1 MRPVTE
7 ALSLHR
13 LLHQLRP
20 ARAAPCGPSPL
31 PTQVQ
36 GLLQREMDREG
47 WRREG
52 GLCPE
57 AQKHPRPGH
66 PSDYS
71 PGRDARGTCQSHS
84 WSRTWWGAGA
94 SREKGGE
101 PWGGQGRWARGAP
114 GRPGAGVPRP
124 PTGPVLHHPGTP
136 TRGPTAARGPP
147 VQGSGW
153 GGRTHPSHGAQSPS
167 PRVAAPWPAA
177 GFLHAPL
184 LRSQGLGHGH
194 PSTAVSPDPRTG
206 LAQMEKQGC
215 LWGWRRGAG
224 LKKRQ

>member
-1 MRPVTE
+1 MEKGPEPRTAGTSRAGGVEQRTVPESLPDVGLMRPVTE

-57 AQKHPRPGH
+57 AQKHPRPGY

-114 GRPGAGVPRP
+114 GRPGARVPRP

-136 TRGPTAARGPP
+136 TRGPLHEDPQCRGRGGEGGPTLPTGPRAPPP
-147 VQGSGW
+147 VSQHP
-153 GGRTHPSHGAQSPS
+153 GRQ
-167 PRVAAPWPAA
+167 
-177 GFLHAPL
+177 
-184 LRSQGLGHGH
+184 
-194 PSTAVSPDPRTG
+194 
-206 LAQMEKQGC
+206 LASSMPPC
-215 LWGWRRGAG
+215 
-224 LKKRQ
+224 